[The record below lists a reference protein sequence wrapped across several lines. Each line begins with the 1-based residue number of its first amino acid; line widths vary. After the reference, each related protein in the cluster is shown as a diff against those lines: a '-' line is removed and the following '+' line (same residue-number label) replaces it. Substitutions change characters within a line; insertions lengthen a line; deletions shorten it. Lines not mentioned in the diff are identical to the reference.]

1 VIGFVL
7 SSLYAEATVSWRLS
21 VSLFDDM
28 SRFLEARLDEFLKTH
43 PTLELQVLD
52 DQLQEQET
60 ITQRS
65 LQQLIQDEK
74 NTKKAILDTA
84 EDVKRWHER
93 ISKAEQAGRRD
104 LVTAA
109 QEREAAFLR
118 QGNQQW
124 AHMELVKRNIQQT
137 QVLLQQI
144 RTRREELQAKIE
156 EQRVKPPQSTPDAW
170 KTTTTQW
177 SNSADDPLEETF
189 KRWELEEELE
199 TLKRR
204 MGR

>member
-1 VIGFVL
+1 
-7 SSLYAEATVSWRLS
+7 

-28 SRFLEARLDEFLKTH
+28 SRFLEARLDEFLKAH

-52 DQLQEQET
+52 DQLQEQEA

-65 LQQLIQDEK
+65 LQQLTQDEK
-74 NTKKAILDTA
+74 NAQKSILDTA

-93 ISKAEQAGRRD
+93 IAKAQQAGRQD

-124 AHMELVKRNIQQT
+124 GQMELVKRNIQQT
-137 QVLLQQI
+137 QILLQQI
-144 RTRREELQAKIE
+144 RTRRQELQAKLK
-156 EQRVKPPQSTPDAW
+156 EQRTTPPQPTPDAW
-170 KTTTTQW
+170 KTATTQW
-177 SNSADDPLEETF
+177 PKSTDDPLEDTF
-189 KRWELEEELE
+189 KQWELEEELE
-199 TLKRR
+199 ALKRR